1 MITVLICICII
12 HHYCWLLKHGW
23 YSGTNPRNT
32 YYSISTCSPLRLRN
46 LPWLPYSRLAIEP
59 KTSDNVLEWS
69 IYTVINGQ
77 MYCMNITKWIYW
89 IIITAHGYPNMNS
102 VYSTPTHICRCWQQ
116 WFRISC
122 GLRTSVIVVDVVS
135 NVYVPCKDVCL
146 VLIVSWHYSMRV
158 RNVRLKSCVLK
169 KCGAETGAKWH
180 GNLYAATF
188 SVDSVHIA
196 TSEFLIRY
204 FLCIVVLKFVKLYSV
219 M

>member
-1 MITVLICICII
+1 MRVLIWICII
-12 HHYCWLLKHGW
+12 HHHCSLLKHRW

-32 YYSISTCSPLRLRN
+32 YYSISTCCSPLRLRN
-46 LPWLPYSRLAIEP
+46 LLWLPYRRLAIEP

-69 IYTVINGQ
+69 IYTVMNCQ

-89 IIITAHGYPNMNS
+89 IIITAHRYLNTNS

-116 WFRISC
+116 WFRVSC

-146 VLIVSWHYSMRV
+146 VLIVSWHYSTRV

-196 TSEFLIRY
+196 TSEFLIWY
-204 FLCIVVLKFVKLYSV
+204 FLCIVLKFVKLYSV